1 MTKVKKLG
9 KLPVNSRVLIDYT
22 GKKPEIRFGYPRKD
36 AVHQNSISTPAA
48 IIALILWLIIF
59 LCLYIFIDENLI
71 TQYTP
76 SDCSV
81 NQSFNNFTLYNGSE
95 YFYISNITID
105 CDNFS
110 QTLSWNYGEKLI
122 IFGKD
127 YTKEYYLMR
136 GEEGPGFTQKQ
147 DYTFKYLIIIF
158 SLFIISLI
166 FLIMLYYKLVKL
178 VGWLLSKTSIGIKAV
193 PYLNKATVLKGYY
206 ICYENVKTST
216 IEIPLFSNIYLN
228 YNSTDD
234 YSKYLKKV
242 VILEHPF
249 QEIVKQGKKKKKLK
263 NVRYWLCQFQF
274 SRVPKKG
281 KLEVWFY

>member
-216 IEIPLFSNIYLN
+216 IEIPLFSNTYLN

>member
-22 GKKPEIRFGYPRKD
+22 GKKPQIKFGYPRKD
-36 AVHQNSISTPAA
+36 AIRQNTSSTPAA
-48 IIALILWLIIF
+48 IIALMIWLMIAF
-59 LCLYIFIDENLI
+59 FIYMFITGNLV

-76 SDCSV
+76 SNCSV
-81 NQSFNNFTLYNGSE
+81 NQSFNNFTLYNGSQG
-95 YFYISNITID
+95 FYISNITID

-110 QTLSWNYGEKLI
+110 QTLSWNYAEKLI

-127 YTKEYYLMR
+127 YTKEYYLMKND
-136 GEEGPGFTQKQ
+136 ESPGFTQRK
-147 DYTFKYLIIIF
+147 DYNFKDLITLIFFGIIV
-158 SLFIISLI
+158 IISSI
-166 FLIMLYYKLVKL
+166 VLYYKLTKL

-206 ICYENVKTST
+206 ICYKNVKTST

-228 YNSTDD
+228 YNSIDD